1 MDEKLHIVI
10 DTETKERLKKKAESK
25 GLNMSAYIRMVLIK
39 SLKED

>member
-10 DTETKERLKKKAESK
+10 DAETKERLKKKAESK